1 MISSNCKIEY
11 RSCRITHIISVLVVT
26 RMVKIGLI
34 GTGMLGEAVGLHLL
48 KSGFSLCVYNRTK
61 SKTKSLEE
69 NGAIISDTPKH
80 LAQSSELIITCV
92 KDGDAAE
99 QIMFGQDGIVAGK
112 HDGLAV
118 AEMSTISPNS
128 AIQNSKRLNEEKISS
143 LETPVM
149 GGPNVA
155 IDGKLVLMASG
166 DRDVFDKYKQVF
178 DTIANKTFFLGKSG
192 SAHSIKI
199 AMNLQISLLALA
211 LAEGITL
218 TKKAG
223 FDPEK
228 FLEILNSTYFKTGMS
243 ENKAHKMIRNEFEP
257 TFTLKNLKKDL
268 EIITAAAKDFGA
280 VLPMAE
286 RANEIYAEAVEAG
299 FGEID
304 YTGILAYI
312 KKLSEN

>member
-1 MISSNCKIEY
+1 
-11 RSCRITHIISVLVVT
+11 
-26 RMVKIGLI
+26 MVKIGLI

-48 KSGFSLCVYNRTK
+48 KSGYSLTVYNRTK
-61 SKTKSLEE
+61 LKTSNLEK
-69 NGAIISDTPKH
+69 NGAVISDTSKH
-80 LAQSSELIITCV
+80 VAESSELVITCV
-92 KDGDAAE
+92 KDADAVDE
-99 QIMFGQDGIVAGK
+99 VLFGEDGIVAGN
-112 HDGLAV
+112 HDGLV
-118 AEMSTISPNS
+118 VVEMSTINPSN
-128 AIQNSKRLNEEKISS
+128 AIQNSKRLGEEGINS
-143 LETPVM
+143 LEIPVM

-166 DRDVFDKYKQVF
+166 DKDVFDKYKQVF

-211 LAEGITL
+211 LSEGITL

-243 ENKAHKMIRNEFEP
+243 ENKAHKMIRDEFEP

-268 EIITAAAKDFGA
+268 GIITDTAKDFGA

-286 RANEIYAEAVEAG
+286 RANKIYADAVEAG

-312 KKLSEN
+312 KKLSED

>member
-1 MISSNCKIEY
+1 M
-11 RSCRITHIISVLVVT
+11 L
-26 RMVKIGLI
+26 KIGLV

-48 KSGFSLCVYNRTK
+48 KSEYSLAVYNRTK
-61 SKTKSLEE
+61 LKTSKLEK
-69 NGAIISDTPKH
+69 NGAVISDTPKNVAE
-80 LAQSSELIITCV
+80 LSELLIICV
-92 KDGDAAE
+92 KDSDAVDEVMFAE
-99 QIMFGQDGIVAGK
+99 DGIIAGK
-112 HDGLAV
+112 HDGLVV
-118 AEMSTISPNS
+118 ADMSTINPSS
-128 AIQNSKRLNEEKISS
+128 AMQNSKRLDEAGINS
-143 LETPVM
+143 LEIPVM

-166 DRDVFDKYKQVF
+166 DKDVFDKYKQVF

-211 LAEGITL
+211 LSEGITL

-243 ENKAHKMIRNEFEP
+243 EKKAHKMIRDQFEP

-268 EIITAAAKDFGA
+268 DIITETAKEFGA

-286 RANEIYAEAVEAG
+286 RANEIYAEAVKAG

-304 YTGILAYI
+304 YTGILAHI
-312 KKLSEN
+312 KKLSED

>member
-1 MISSNCKIEY
+1 
-11 RSCRITHIISVLVVT
+11 
-26 RMVKIGLI
+26 MVKIGLV

-48 KSGFSLCVYNRTK
+48 ESGHSLTAYNRTK
-61 SKTKSLEE
+61 SKTANLEK
-69 NGAIISDTPKH
+69 NGATIADTPKNV
-80 LAQSSELIITCV
+80 AESSELVITCV
-92 KDGDAAE
+92 KDADAVG
-99 QIMFGQDGIVAGK
+99 QILFGQNGIVAGK
-112 HDGLAV
+112 HEGLTV
-118 AEMSTISPNS
+118 VEMSTINPSN
-128 AIQNSKRLNEEKISS
+128 AIQNSKRLSEEGINS
-143 LETPVM
+143 LEIPVM

-155 IDGKLVLMASG
+155 NHGQLVLMASG
-166 DRDVFDKYKQVF
+166 DKDVFEAYKEVF
-178 DTIANKTFFLGKSG
+178 DVIANKIFFLGKSG
-192 SAHSIKI
+192 SAHSIKL

-243 ENKAHKMIRNEFEP
+243 ENKAYKMIKDEFEP

-268 EIITAAAKDFGA
+268 DIITAAAKDFGA

-286 RANEIYAEAVEAG
+286 RANEIYADALDAG

-312 KKLSEN
+312 KKLSED

>member
-1 MISSNCKIEY
+1 
-11 RSCRITHIISVLVVT
+11 
-26 RMVKIGLI
+26 MVKVGLV

-48 KSGFSLCVYNRTK
+48 ESGHSLACYNRTK
-61 SKTKSLEE
+61 LKTSKLEK
-69 NGAIISDTPKH
+69 NGAVISDTAKNVAE
-80 LAQSSELIITCV
+80 LSELVIICV
-92 KDGDAAE
+92 KDADAVDE
-99 QIMFGQDGIVAGK
+99 VLFGKNGIVSGK
-112 HDGLAV
+112 HDGLVV
-118 AEMSTISPNS
+118 ADMSTINPNS
-128 AIQNSKRLNEEKISS
+128 AIKNSKRLGEEKIGS
-143 LETPVM
+143 LEIPVM

-166 DRDVFDKYKQVF
+166 NKDVFDKYKEVL
-178 DTIANKTFFLGKSG
+178 DTIANKVFFLGKSG

-211 LAEGITL
+211 LSEGITL

-223 FDPEK
+223 FEPEK

-243 ENKAHKMIRNEFEP
+243 ENKAHKMIKGEFEP

-268 EIITAAAKDFGA
+268 GIITETAKESGA
-280 VLPMAE
+280 ILPMAE
-286 RANEIYAEAVEAG
+286 RANEIYAEAVKAG

-312 KKLSEN
+312 KKLSED

>member
-1 MISSNCKIEY
+1 
-11 RSCRITHIISVLVVT
+11 
-26 RMVKIGLI
+26 MVKIGLV
-34 GTGMLGEAVGLHLL
+34 GTGMLGEAVGLHLM
-48 KSGFSLCVYNRTK
+48 KSGHSLVAYNRTK
-61 SKTKSLEE
+61 SKTSNLEK

-80 LAQSSELIITCV
+80 VAESSELVITCV
-92 KDGDAAE
+92 KDADAVDDVLFA
-99 QIMFGQDGIVAGK
+99 QDGIVAGN
-112 HDGLAV
+112 HDGLVV
-118 AEMSTISPNS
+118 AEMSTINPSN
-128 AIQNSKRLNEEKISS
+128 AMQNSKRLGEEGINS
-143 LETPVM
+143 LEIPVM

-166 DRDVFDKYKQVF
+166 DKNIFDKYKQVF

-211 LAEGITL
+211 LSEGITL

-228 FLEILNSTYFKTGMS
+228 FLEVLNSTYFKTGMS
-243 ENKAHKMIRNEFEP
+243 ENKAHKMIRDEFEP

-268 EIITAAAKDFGA
+268 GIITDTAKDFGA

-286 RANEIYAEAVEAG
+286 RANKIYADAVEAG

-312 KKLSEN
+312 KKLSED

>member
-1 MISSNCKIEY
+1 
-11 RSCRITHIISVLVVT
+11 
-26 RMVKIGLI
+26 MVKIGLV

-48 KSGFSLCVYNRTK
+48 ESGHSLTAYNRTK
-61 SKTKSLEE
+61 SKTSNLEK
-69 NGAIISDTPKH
+69 NGAIISDTPKNV
-80 LAQSSELIITCV
+80 AESSELVITCV
-92 KDGDAAE
+92 KDADAVDE
-99 QIMFGQDGIVAGK
+99 VLFGQDGIIDGK
-112 HDGLAV
+112 HENLTV
-118 AEMSTISPNS
+118 AEMSTINPSTV
-128 AIQNSKRLNEEKISS
+128 IHNSKWHGEEGINS
-143 LETPVM
+143 LEIPVM

-155 IDGKLVLMASG
+155 IHGQLVLMASG
-166 DRDVFDKYKQVF
+166 DRDVFDKYKEVF

-211 LAEGITL
+211 LSEGITL
-218 TKKAG
+218 TRKAG

-243 ENKAHKMIRNEFEP
+243 ENKAHKMIKDEFEP
-257 TFTLKNLKKDL
+257 TFTLKNLQKDL
-268 EIITAAAKDFGA
+268 DIITETAKEFGA

-286 RANEIYAEAVEAG
+286 RANEIYSDAIEAG

>member
-1 MISSNCKIEY
+1 
-11 RSCRITHIISVLVVT
+11 
-26 RMVKIGLI
+26 MVKIGLI

-99 QIMFGQDGIVAGK
+99 QILFGQDGIVAGK

-118 AEMSTISPNS
+118 AEMSTINPSS

-166 DRDVFDKYKQVF
+166 DRDIFDKYKQVF

-211 LAEGITL
+211 LSEGITL
-218 TKKAG
+218 TRKAG

-243 ENKAHKMIRNEFEP
+243 ENKAHRMIKDEFEP
-257 TFTLKNLKKDL
+257 TFTLKNLQKDMG
-268 EIITAAAKDFGA
+268 IITEAAKDFGA

-286 RANEIYAEAVEAG
+286 RANEIYRDAVDAG

-312 KKLSEN
+312 KKLSED

>member
-1 MISSNCKIEY
+1 
-11 RSCRITHIISVLVVT
+11 
-26 RMVKIGLI
+26 MVKIGLI

-92 KDGDAAE
+92 KDGDVAE
-99 QIMFGQDGIVAGK
+99 QILFGQDGVVAGK
-112 HDGLAV
+112 HDGLTV
-118 AEMSTISPNS
+118 AEMSTINPNS

-211 LAEGITL
+211 LSEGITL
-218 TKKAG
+218 TRKAG

-243 ENKAHKMIRNEFEP
+243 ENKAHKMIKDEFEP
-257 TFTLKNLKKDL
+257 TFTLKNLQKDL
-268 EIITAAAKDFGA
+268 GIITDAAKDFGA

-286 RANEIYAEAVEAG
+286 RANEIYKDAVDAG

>member
-1 MISSNCKIEY
+1 MI
-11 RSCRITHIISVLVVT
+11 
-26 RMVKIGLI
+26 KIGLV

-48 KSGFSLCVYNRTK
+48 ESGHSLTAYNRTK
-61 SKTKSLEE
+61 SKTASLEK
-69 NGAIISDTPKH
+69 NGATIADTPKNV
-80 LAQSSELIITCV
+80 AESSELVITCV
-92 KDGDAAE
+92 KDADAVG
-99 QIMFGQDGIVAGK
+99 QILFGQDGIVAGK
-112 HDGLAV
+112 HEGLTV
-118 AEMSTISPNS
+118 VEMSTINPNN
-128 AIQNSKRLNEEKISS
+128 AIQNSKRLSAEGISS
-143 LETPVM
+143 LEIPVM

-228 FLEILNSTYFKTGMS
+228 FLEVLNSTYFKTGMS
-243 ENKAHKMIRNEFEP
+243 ENKAHKMIRDEFEP
-257 TFTLKNLKKDL
+257 TFTLKNLQKDL
-268 EIITAAAKDFGA
+268 GIITEAAKDFGA

-286 RANEIYAEAVEAG
+286 RANEIYRDAIDAG

-312 KKLSEN
+312 KKLSED

>member
-1 MISSNCKIEY
+1 
-11 RSCRITHIISVLVVT
+11 
-26 RMVKIGLI
+26 MVKIGLV

-48 KSGFSLCVYNRTK
+48 ESGHSLTAYNRTK
-61 SKTKSLEE
+61 SKTASLEK
-69 NGAIISDTPKH
+69 NGATIADTPKNV
-80 LAQSSELIITCV
+80 AESSELVITCV
-92 KDGDAAE
+92 KDADAVG
-99 QIMFGQDGIVAGK
+99 QILFGQNGIVAGK
-112 HDGLAV
+112 HEGLTV
-118 AEMSTISPNS
+118 VEMSTINPND
-128 AIQNSKRLNEEKISS
+128 AIQNSKRLGEEGINS
-143 LETPVM
+143 LEIPVM

-166 DRDVFDKYKQVF
+166 DRDVFEANKEVF
-178 DTIANKTFFLGKSG
+178 DVIANKTFFLGKSG

-228 FLEILNSTYFKTGMS
+228 FLEVLNSTYFKTGMS
-243 ENKAHKMIRNEFEP
+243 ENKAHKMIRDEFEP
-257 TFTLKNLKKDL
+257 TFTLKNLQKDL
-268 EIITAAAKDFGA
+268 GIITEAAKDFGA

-286 RANEIYAEAVEAG
+286 RANEIYRDAIDAG

-312 KKLSEN
+312 KKLSED

>member
-1 MISSNCKIEY
+1 
-11 RSCRITHIISVLVVT
+11 
-26 RMVKIGLI
+26 MVKIGLV
-34 GTGMLGEAVGLHLL
+34 GTGMLGEAVGLHLM
-48 KSGFSLCVYNRTK
+48 KSGHSLVAYNRTK
-61 SKTKSLEE
+61 SKTSNLEK
-69 NGAIISDTPKH
+69 NGAVISDTPKH
-80 LAQSSELIITCV
+80 VAESSELVITCV
-92 KDGDAAE
+92 KDADAVDDVLFA
-99 QIMFGQDGIVAGK
+99 QDGIIAGN
-112 HDGLAV
+112 HDGLVV
-118 AEMSTISPNS
+118 AEMSTINPSN
-128 AIQNSKRLNEEKISS
+128 AMQNSKRLGEEGINS
-143 LETPVM
+143 LEIPVM

-166 DRDVFDKYKQVF
+166 DKNIFDKYKQVF

-192 SAHSIKI
+192 SAHTIKI

-211 LAEGITL
+211 LSEGITL

-243 ENKAHKMIRNEFEP
+243 ENKAHKMIRDEFEP

-268 EIITAAAKDFGA
+268 GIITDTAKDFGA

-286 RANEIYAEAVEAG
+286 RANKIYADAVEAG

-312 KKLSEN
+312 KKLSED

>member
-1 MISSNCKIEY
+1 
-11 RSCRITHIISVLVVT
+11 
-26 RMVKIGLI
+26 MVKIGLI

-92 KDGDAAE
+92 KDGDAAK
-99 QIMFGQDGIVAGK
+99 QILFGQDGIVAGK

-312 KKLSEN
+312 KKLSED